1 MTSINSS
8 FTWIFFSLFPPPETF
23 LFIFFI
29 LPSARF
35 DDLIRRGLE
44 QKQFS
49 FFFKIC
55 RPQSVSSISS
65 SSSSPGLMIIIQL
78 RENRVCVAVLLAAV
92 FSL

>member
-1 MTSINSS
+1 MVATNFIFFFKMTSINSS

-44 QKQFS
+44 QKQFLL
-49 FFFKIC
+49 FLKKY
-55 RPQSVSSISS
+55 VDLNL
-65 SSSSPGLMIIIQL
+65 SPPSAAAAAAL
-78 RENRVCVAVLLAAV
+78 VL
-92 FSL
+92 